1 MQVNAWAAAPRGESG
16 WARKF
21 RLFNFLEF
29 LGPGGFATPDDVEAL
44 EHCQRG
50 YLNSREVRWNDIS
63 KGMSQA
69 TPAMTDEEQMR
80 AFWKQWNARMTAMQ
94 AGA

>member
-1 MQVNAWAAAPRGESG
+1 MQVSAWAIAPSEESE

-44 EHCQRG
+44 QQCQRG
-50 YLNSREVRWNDIS
+50 FQNVKEARWNDIS
-63 KGMSQA
+63 KGMSRE
-69 TPAMTDEEQMR
+69 TPSFDDEIQMR
-80 AFWKQWNARMTAMQ
+80 AFWSRWNEQML